1 MTDEDL
7 EQLSNLLNQH
17 FIPAIEKTMDEKI
30 KESVGGFAN
39 TVQGILN
46 QQPEAG
52 AAPKEPVKAGP
63 IEIMAVL
70 SPIAMQL
77 LQTIGQMRAVPQQ
90 DPKLWREAF
99 SEGMV
104 FNMNLVTL
112 ASRIREPIDTERV
125 KEFNDAVMSPWK
137 TNQNP
142 TQPAPASNGHTPM
155 SADAFKSMATHGP

>member
-7 EQLSNLLNQH
+7 EQISALLNEHYTPQ
-17 FIPAIEKTMDEKI
+17 IAKLIDEKL
-30 KESVGGFAN
+30 EASVGGFAN

-46 QQPEAG
+46 QQPAAG
-52 AAPKEPVKAGP
+52 EAPKEPVKAGP

-90 DPKLWREAF
+90 DPKLWRETF

-104 FNMNLVTL
+104 FTMNLVTL
-112 ASRIREPIDTERV
+112 ASRIGQPVDG
-125 KEFNDAVMSPWK
+125 KAFNDAVMSPFK
-137 TNQNP
+137 TPETP
-142 TQPAPASNGHTPM
+142 TPPANGHSPL